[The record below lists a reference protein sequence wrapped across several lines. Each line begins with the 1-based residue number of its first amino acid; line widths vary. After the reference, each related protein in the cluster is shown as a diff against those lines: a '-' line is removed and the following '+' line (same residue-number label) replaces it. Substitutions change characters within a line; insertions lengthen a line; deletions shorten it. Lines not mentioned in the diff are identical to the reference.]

1 MWKKVRMWLK
11 RPVTN
16 SLLMKFMISLNVV
29 VLGICWRFA
38 YIGDIK
44 DKEEQEY
51 YQYLEEMNERYKE
64 VLRQCMDGYVQD
76 VGQYTDHNN
85 QNAIDAMEEQN
96 TQ

>member
-1 MWKKVRMWLK
+1 MWKKVRKWLK

-16 SLLMKFMISLNVV
+16 SLLMKLMISLNVV
-29 VLGICWRFA
+29 VLCICWRFA

-51 YQYLEEMNERYKE
+51 YQHLEEMNEKYKE
-64 VLRQCMDGYVQD
+64 VLKQCMDGYVQD
-76 VGQYTDHNN
+76 VEQCTDHNN
-85 QNAIDAMEEQN
+85 QNAIDAMERQN